1 MPMRR
6 LLITWPVVL
15 VVAALIIWAIAPR
28 TPSARAATPIIVPPL
43 ADPADPTEP
52 GVTLTF
58 EQNGRID
65 TRPARL
71 IALRVPAGQA
81 PSPFLQPGSFTAT
94 FAGFINMRLRAEV
107 EFRVESSG
115 PFVLKIADKVVFQ
128 GDGTAVM
135 PDLAKLQKGKNPF
148 ELTFT
153 SPAPQA
159 GQKPTDAYIRLLWSS
174 NDFPAE
180 PVQPTALSRD
190 ATAVALRAA
199 KRLREGRELL
209 ATLRCTACH
218 TVPAVAPAPG
228 SAGPMPEMA
237 SDAPD
242 LSAAGARLNEE
253 WMAEWIQD
261 PRKHRP
267 DATMPKVLHGEQA
280 PAQAWDLA
288 AYLATLGKPLPANE
302 KPADD
307 EAMTQ
312 GGQLFA
318 GLGCIGCHT
327 KPDAENPID
336 AERKRVPLAYVRVK
350 FKPGALRAWLLD
362 PQKHY
367 KWARMPNFHL
377 TEYEA
382 DRLVAYLNKKA
393 PGEPLPV
400 PEKGDAARGK
410 VLFASAGCASCHPID
425 GVSST
430 VKAAALAD
438 LVSSSDWAKGC
449 VAEDP
454 AKRATAPD
462 FALNPSQRGALVTY
476 AAAKTPGLGEDVPVE
491 FAQRSIKRLNC
502 AACHTRDEVEDAWTA
517 LAENELADIAPPEA
531 NVEND
536 QPDDPAGKGN
546 RPFYPAHLKGLLG
559 GDKINVGGDQQ
570 RPALTW
576 AGEKL
581 RPEWAQAFI
590 AGETTYKP
598 RYWMRARMPGF
609 PTQAAGL
616 ARGMALEHGIATVTP
631 PRAEPKPDSVEI
643 GRQLSGRD
651 AGFACITC
659 HSIGDTRAISP
670 FEAPAPNFARLAD
683 RMTDDF
689 YFRWMRKPM
698 RYQPGTKMPQFAE
711 GGKTDRKD
719 VLDGDAEK
727 QFDALWQ
734 YMLTGTKIVAPE

>member
-1 MPMRR
+1 MPIRR
-6 LLITWPVVL
+6 S
-15 VVAALIIWAIAPR
+15 IIIAPIVLLALLLTAR
-28 TPSARAATPIIVPPL
+28 ALTSARAATPVTVPPL
-43 ADPADPTEP
+43 ADPTDPIEP

-58 EQNGRID
+58 EQAGRTD

-81 PSPFLQPGSFTAT
+81 PTPFLQPGPFTAT
-94 FAGFINMRLRAEV
+94 FTGFINMRLRAEV
-107 EFRVESSG
+107 EFRVDSSG
-115 PFVLKIADKVVFQ
+115 PFVLRVAGKVVFQ
-128 GDGTAVM
+128 GDGNAVM

-148 ELTFT
+148 ELTFA
-153 SPAPQA
+153 SAAPPA
-159 GQKPTDAYIRLLWSS
+159 GQKPTDAHVRLLWSS

-190 ATAVALRAA
+190 AAAVPLREA
-199 KRLREGRELL
+199 KRLREGREQL

-218 TVPAVAPAPG
+218 TVPAFAPAPG

-242 LSAAGARLNEE
+242 LSQAGGRLKAD
-253 WMAEWIQD
+253 WMAAWIAD
-261 PRKHRP
+261 PHKLRP
-267 DATMPKVLHGEQA
+267 DATMPRALHGEQA
-280 PAQAWDLA
+280 PAQAADVA
-288 AYLATLGKPLPANE
+288 AYLGTLGKPEATPA

-336 AERKRVPLAYVRVK
+336 AQRNRVPLAYVNAK
-350 FKPGALRAWLLD
+350 FQPGVLRAWLLD

-382 DRLVAYLNKKA
+382 DRLVAYLTKKA
-393 PGEPLPV
+393 DAKLAPSPV
-400 PEKGDAARGK
+400 GDAARGK
-410 VLFASAGCASCHPID
+410 ALFASSGCANCHTID
-425 GVSST
+425 GVTST
-430 VKAAALAD
+430 AKAAALAD
-438 LVSSSDWAKGC
+438 LVSTSDWAKGC
-449 VAEDP
+449 VAADP
-454 AKRATAPD
+454 AKRGKAPD
-462 FALNPSQRGALVTY
+462 FALPDARRAALVAY

-491 FAQRSIKRLNC
+491 FAARTIRRFNC

-517 LAENELADIAPPEA
+517 LAESELADIAPPEA

-559 GDKINVGGDQQ
+559 GDRINIGGDQQ

-616 ARGMALEHGIATVTP
+616 ARGMAQEHGVATTTP
-631 PRAEPKPDSVEI
+631 PRADPKPDLIEI

-659 HSIGDTRAISP
+659 HSIGDTRAVSP

-683 RMTDDF
+683 RMTEDF

-698 RYQPGTKMPQFAE
+698 RYQPGTKMPQFSE